1 MSLKMRLGRSWGRL
15 GMISNWKTCQLG
27 ELVTFTS
34 GGTPSKKKAEYWNGS
49 IPWISAKTMKDEH
62 ISTSDLM
69 ISEEGLKN
77 GSRLAPQGSILFL
90 IRGSGLFN
98 GIPICLVD
106 NPVAFN
112 QDVKCIN
119 SISEIENKYVF
130 YWLLSQASTLS
141 AIVGVTTIGAG
152 KFDMDVIKRL
162 EISYPE
168 KEVRNEIIRIADAIS
183 DKIRL
188 NTAINENLESQAQAI
203 FKSWFVDF
211 EPFGGVMPEDWRTGS
226 LSEICGYSKD
236 KVNIEDLTLDTYYST
251 ENMQPN
257 RQGAVQATALPT
269 IKQTIACKKGDVLI
283 SNIRP
288 YFKKIIYCF
297 ADCGCSTDVL
307 CFVPNKSEYSAFL
320 YCALYSDKFFDYMV
334 AGSKG
339 TKMPRG
345 DKQQIMIYPICIP
358 STEYVEQFSKIV
370 APMLETVYTNR
381 LEANDLAILRDTLLP
396 KLMKG
401 EIDVSEVKI

>member
-1 MSLKMRLGRSWGRL
+1 MSLKMKSGRNWGRL
-15 GMISNWKTCQLG
+15 GMKSNWKTCQLD

-106 NPVAFN
+106 KPVAFN

-168 KEVRNEIIRIADAIS
+168 KEVRNEIIRIADAIF

-188 NTAINENLESQAQAI
+188 NTAINENL
-203 FKSWFVDF
+203 
-211 EPFGGVMPEDWRTGS
+211 R
-226 LSEICGYSKD
+226 LS
-236 KVNIEDLTLDTYYST
+236 
-251 ENMQPN
+251 
-257 RQGAVQATALPT
+257 AA
-269 IKQTIACKKGDVLI
+269 
-283 SNIRP
+283 
-288 YFKKIIYCF
+288 
-297 ADCGCSTDVL
+297 
-307 CFVPNKSEYSAFL
+307 
-320 YCALYSDKFFDYMV
+320 
-334 AGSKG
+334 
-339 TKMPRG
+339 
-345 DKQQIMIYPICIP
+345 
-358 STEYVEQFSKIV
+358 
-370 APMLETVYTNR
+370 
-381 LEANDLAILRDTLLP
+381 
-396 KLMKG
+396 
-401 EIDVSEVKI
+401 

>member
-1 MSLKMRLGRSWGRL
+1 MKIYLLGNIADVQTGPFGSQLHKEDYVEFGTPMVTVEHL
-15 GMISNWKTCQLG
+15 GNRAFTKQNLPMISD
-27 ELVTFTS
+27 S
-34 GGTPSKKKAEYWNGS
+34 DKK
-49 IPWISAKTMKDEH
+49 
-62 ISTSDLM
+62 
-69 ISEEGLKN
+69 
-77 GSRLAPQGSILFL
+77 RL
-90 IRGSGLFN
+90 
-98 GIPICLVD
+98 
-106 NPVAFN
+106 
-112 QDVKCIN
+112 
-119 SISEIENKYVF
+119 NKYVLNEGDIVF
-130 YWLLSQASTLS
+130 SRVGSVDRCSYVDNKHLGWMFSGRCLRIRPCNVVYPLYLYYYFCMENTKQFIRNIAVGATMPSINTKLMKDLEVPLPTKEIQQKIASILS
-141 AIVGVTTIGAG
+141 AL
-152 KFDMDVIKRL
+152 D
-162 EISYPE
+162 
-168 KEVRNEIIRIADAIS
+168 
-183 DKIRL
+183 DKIEL
-188 NTAINENLESQAQAI
+188 NNKINENLEQQAQAI

-345 DKQQIMIYPICIP
+345 DKQQIMMYPICIP

>member
-1 MSLKMRLGRSWGRL
+1 MKIYLLGNIADVQTGPFGSQLHKEDYVEFGTPMVTVEHL
-15 GMISNWKTCQLG
+15 GNRVFTKQNLPMISD
-27 ELVTFTS
+27 S
-34 GGTPSKKKAEYWNGS
+34 DKK
-49 IPWISAKTMKDEH
+49 
-62 ISTSDLM
+62 
-69 ISEEGLKN
+69 
-77 GSRLAPQGSILFL
+77 RL
-90 IRGSGLFN
+90 
-98 GIPICLVD
+98 
-106 NPVAFN
+106 
-112 QDVKCIN
+112 
-119 SISEIENKYVF
+119 NKYVLNEGDIVF
-130 YWLLSQASTLS
+130 SRVGSVDRCSYVDNKHLGWMFSGRCLRIRPRNVVYPLYLYYYFCMENTKQFIRNIAVGATMPSINTKLMEDLKVPLPTMEMQQKIASFLS
-141 AIVGVTTIGAG
+141 AL
-152 KFDMDVIKRL
+152 D
-162 EISYPE
+162 
-168 KEVRNEIIRIADAIS
+168 
-183 DKIRL
+183 DKIEL
-188 NTAINENLESQAQAI
+188 NNRINENLESQAQAI

-345 DKQQIMIYPICIP
+345 DKQQIMMYPICIP
-358 STEYVEQFSKIV
+358 STEYVVQFSKIV

>member
-1 MSLKMRLGRSWGRL
+1 MTSEWKETTLEDCTSLLGDGLHGTPQYTQNGEYAFVNGNNLVNGRIIIKSDTKRVNRTQFEKYKKELCDRTIMVSINGTLGNVALYNGEKIILGKSACYFNVLESVDKDFIRYVVSSPSFRTYLETTATGHTIKKISLKQMRDYSFYIPGYETQKR
-15 GMISNWKTCQLG
+15 ISGILR
-27 ELVTFTS
+27 F
-34 GGTPSKKKAEYWNGS
+34 
-49 IPWISAKTMKDEH
+49 IDDRIS
-62 ISTSDLM
+62 
-69 ISEEGLKN
+69 
-77 GSRLAPQGSILFL
+77 
-90 IRGSGLFN
+90 
-98 GIPICLVD
+98 
-106 NPVAFN
+106 
-112 QDVKCIN
+112 
-119 SISEIENKYVF
+119 
-130 YWLLSQASTLS
+130 
-141 AIVGVTTIGAG
+141 
-152 KFDMDVIKRL
+152 
-162 EISYPE
+162 
-168 KEVRNEIIRIADAIS
+168 
-183 DKIRL
+183 L

-345 DKQQIMIYPICIP
+345 DKQQIMMYPICIP
-358 STEYVEQFSKIV
+358 STEYVEQFIKIF
-370 APMLETVYTNR
+370 APVRETVYTNR

-401 EIDVSEVKI
+401 EIDVSKVKI